1 MNRATLCHTRQRAA
15 PTTGQGVVRSIGLY
29 VGLLIVLTAL
39 PFGALAQAYPAKPVT
54 LVVPYPPGGATDTVG
69 RILAKS
75 MSQRLGQTV
84 LVDNKAGAGT
94 AIGAGQVAQ
103 AAPDGYTLL
112 ISSNTTFTVNPA
124 LKSRLPY
131 DPLTS
136 FESIGIMGSSPLV
149 LLANPTV
156 PANTVK
162 ELVALSKAQP
172 GKLSFGSFG
181 NGTTSHFAGEMF
193 KVMTG
198 SNIVHVPYK
207 GSAPAMQDLIG
218 GQIQLTFDTNVASVP
233 QVKAGKVKAIAVTSL
248 KPSPTMPGV
257 PSIAEAGYPGFEMVP
272 WITVVAP
279 RGLPAPVRAALTR
292 AFTASLADAD
302 TRAEL
307 VKVGVDV
314 QPEPP
319 AAYERRVAD
328 ELPKLRVYVHKAG
341 LNVE

>member
-1 MNRATLCHTRQRAA
+1 
-15 PTTGQGVVRSIGLY
+15 
-29 VGLLIVLTAL
+29 
-39 PFGALAQAYPAKPVT
+39 
-54 LVVPYPPGGATDTVG
+54 
-69 RILAKS
+69 
-75 MSQRLGQTV
+75 
-84 LVDNKAGAGT
+84 
-94 AIGAGQVAQ
+94 
-103 AAPDGYTLL
+103 
-112 ISSNTTFTVNPA
+112 
-124 LKSRLPY
+124 
-131 DPLTS
+131 
-136 FESIGIMGSSPLV
+136 
-149 LLANPTV
+149 
-156 PANTVK
+156 
-162 ELVALSKAQP
+162 
-172 GKLSFGSFG
+172 
-181 NGTTSHFAGEMF
+181 MF
-193 KVMTG
+193 KVMSG

-218 GQIQLTFDTNVASVP
+218 GQIQLTFDTNVAALP

-257 PSIAEAGYPGFEMVP
+257 PAIAQAGYPGFEMVP

-279 RGLPAPVRAALTR
+279 RGLTAPVRAALTR
-292 AFTASLADAD
+292 AFTDSLADAD